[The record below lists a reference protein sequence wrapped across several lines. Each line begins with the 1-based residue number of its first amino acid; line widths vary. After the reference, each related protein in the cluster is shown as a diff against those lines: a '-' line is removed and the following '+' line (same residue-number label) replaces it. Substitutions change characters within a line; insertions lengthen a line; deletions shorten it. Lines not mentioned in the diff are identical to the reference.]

1 MGERIERLFKEASE
15 TYDYIVVDTAPV
27 GLVSDALLLNRLVD
41 TTLYVV
47 RKDVTSLA
55 HLEIIEEAA
64 NLDKLPRPHI
74 VMNAVRRSF
83 LGYGEGY
90 LYGYGDYQS
99 GKTTSGFKKIWN
111 RMRGLNA

>member
-1 MGERIERLFKEASE
+1 M
-15 TYDYIVVDTAPV
+15 DTAPV
-27 GLVSDALLLNRLVD
+27 GLVSDALLLNRLAD

-47 RKDVTSLA
+47 RKDVTRLA

-90 LYGYGDYQS
+90 LYGYGDYRS
-99 GKTTSGFKKIWN
+99 GESYKGLKGWWK
-111 RMRGLNA
+111 RMTGKNG

>member
-1 MGERIERLFKEASE
+1 VGE
-15 TYDYIVVDTAPV
+15 YDYIVIDTAPV
-27 GLVSDALLLNRLVD
+27 GLVSDALLLNRLAD

-47 RKDVTSLA
+47 RKDVTSLS

-64 NLDKLPRPHI
+64 TLDKLPRPHI

-99 GKTTSGFKKIWN
+99 GRPTSTYRKWWG
-111 RMRGLNA
+111 RMRGNNA